1 MASHILRCLMAVY
14 RSNLVLK
21 ESGRIP
27 SAMRSLHLSIC
38 PSTSLSKVSVG
49 RMRRLIKTEIF
60 ILRFFQIWLID
71 APTVRH
77 IFFIGNGYR
86 TPSPY
91 LSFSFGLL
99 RRRRRF
105 EIRSTFQE
113 RPCKSNVGQGG
124 AFALSLSLVEKKRNL
139 AL

>member
-1 MASHILRCLMAVY
+1 MASHILCCLTAAY
-14 RSNLVLK
+14 RSNLVWK
-21 ESGRIP
+21 KSGRIP
-27 SAMRSLHLSIC
+27 SAMRSLHLSIW

-49 RMRRLIKTEIF
+49 RMRRLIETEIL
-60 ILRFFQIWLID
+60 ILLFFQIRLSD
-71 APTVRH
+71 TPTLRY
-77 IFFIGNGYR
+77 IFFFGDSYR

-124 AFALSLSLVEKKRNL
+124 AFALSLSLVEKKN
-139 AL
+139 